1 MQANGHGDPGQ
12 AQQLPPVY
20 EFLEDLGGRRGVV
33 TGAARGIGEAIAKW
47 LIMAGAE
54 VTVIDKDAHQLKE
67 TFRTEACQ
75 VIEAD
80 LHREDVVGVA
90 DELTRNGPVEL
101 VVNNVGITTPHRLL
115 EIGPS
120 ELDLVL
126 GTNLRGPWLFT
137 DRLVKA
143 LIEDQARAP
152 DRIPRRRGSILFISS
167 LHDRYVAR
175 EAHYSVSK
183 AGVSMLV
190 QAMAKDLGRH
200 RIRVNAISP
209 GWIRTAEDTSTPEQ
223 VAKYARL
230 RPRIPP
236 VRPASPPTSPRS
248 PCSCSATPGRAMSPV
263 RTWPWTAGCPCTT
276 GSTSRRPRSIS
287 GTRARP
293 AYTSSHRLAGTATAR
308 AATEARASPS
318 TTPWRTRIGTSRS
331 WARFHRSSG

>member
-1 MQANGHGDPGQ
+1 VQVKGHDGPGQ
-12 AQQLPPVY
+12 VGQAPPVC
-20 EFLEDLGGRRGVV
+20 EFLEDLSGRRAVV

-54 VTVIDKDAHQLKE
+54 VTVVDKDAGQLKE
-67 TFRTEACQ
+67 AFRTEDCQ

-80 LHREDVVGVA
+80 LHTEDVAGVA

-115 EIGPS
+115 EIGPT

-126 GTNLRGPWLFT
+126 GTSLRGPWLFT

-143 LIEDQARAP
+143 FIQDQAQTQTP
-152 DRIPRRRGSILFISS
+152 DRVPRPRGSILFISS
-167 LHDRYVAR
+167 LHDRFVAR

-209 GWIRTAEDTSTPEQ
+209 GWIRTAEDTGTPEQ

-230 RPRIPP
+230 RPRIPAGQAG
-236 VRPASPPTSPRS
+236 VPADVARVALFLLSDAWS
-248 PCSCSATPGRAMSPV
+248 GYV
-263 RTWPWTAGCPCTT
+263 T
-276 GSTSRRPRSIS
+276 GQNIAVDGGLSL
-287 GTRARP
+287 
-293 AYTSSHRLAGTATAR
+293 HNWLD
-308 AATEARASPS
+308 E
-318 TTPWRTRIGTSRS
+318 
-331 WARFHRSSG
+331 